1 MGYRST
7 YMHIIWLYFFIEDNH
22 ATILSMI
29 KKRPLLC

>member
-7 YMHIIWLYFFIEDNH
+7 YMHIIWLFFIEDDH